1 MQLMLAGVII
11 VKKRELT
18 AQELQRRAAKK
29 QKEIEKWERQKARP
43 KRNYYLIYLVF
54 IVSLI
59 YVTDEVAS
67 QIGTLMKTEIANDL
81 MAKFGDSSVG
91 ALDIVSF
98 IAIPFQVLSIFYKP
112 LSDRFGRK
120 IFLVIN
126 TLGMSLGMLI
136 IALSNG
142 LALYIIGS
150 VIIFFFVP
158 HDMQVVYIMESAPAK
173 HRAKIYST
181 IKCIATVGI
190 MLVPLFRKLFM
201 HDASQWR
208 AVYFVPALIG
218 LVSSFIALLCARETD
233 AFIDSRL
240 AYLKMSDGELERDK
254 AEKKG
259 KSSQGGFFTGLKFAM
274 SHRQLRWV
282 FIVTA
287 LCNFGVIITM
297 HYQVVLSYG
306 FASDYIAD
314 GTYTALEDA
323 LNAAS
328 VGPVTTALFMFPIG
342 SALAQLFVGYFADA
356 LGRKR
361 SAIFMTALTIVSF
374 ILFTVGA
381 NYGWSPYAVGI
392 LCGAAVG
399 GYWGTSDLNGIIISE
414 SSPTNLRSSI
424 LSAQFI
430 AIAVGYV
437 VAYGIGLPLITKL
450 GNTYVPVVTLC
461 LAVPGMVAS
470 LIALIAK
477 VHDTKGVDLDAV
489 TGCEWD

>member
-1 MQLMLAGVII
+1 M
-11 VKKRELT
+11 KKKELT
-18 AQELQRRAAKK
+18 ATQLQKRAEKK
-29 QKEIEKWERQKARP
+29 QKEIAKWEKQKARP
-43 KRNYYLIYLVF
+43 KRSYYLIYLVF
-54 IVSLI
+54 LVSLI
-59 YVTDEVAS
+59 YVTDEIAS

-81 MAKFGDSSVG
+81 MAKYGESSVG

-98 IAIPFQVLSIFYKP
+98 IAIPFQALSIFYKP

-126 TLGMSLGMLI
+126 TLGMSMGMFI
-136 IALSNG
+136 IAISNG
-142 LALYIIGS
+142 LIPYILGA

-208 AVYFVPALIG
+208 AVYLVPAIIG
-218 LVSSFIALLCARETD
+218 LVSSFIALLLARETD

-240 AYLKMSDGELERDK
+240 AYLRMSDEELA
-254 AEKKG
+254 AEKSK
-259 KSSQGGFFTGLKFAM
+259 KSSKNSQGGFFTGLKFAM
-274 SHRQLRWV
+274 SHKQLRWV

-306 FASDYIAD
+306 FASNYISTGA
-314 GTYTALEDA
+314 YENLEQA

-328 VGPVTTALFMFPIG
+328 IGPVTTALFMFPIG
-342 SALAQLFVGYFADA
+342 SAVAQLLVGYFADI
-356 LGRKR
+356 LGRKG
-361 SAIFMTALTIVSF
+361 SAIFMTALTVASF
-374 ILFTVGA
+374 VLFTIGA
-381 NYGWSPYAVGI
+381 NNAWSPYLVGI

-424 LSAQFI
+424 LSAQFL
-430 AIAVGYV
+430 AMGVGYV
-437 VAYGIGLPLITKL
+437 VAYAIGLPLITKL
-450 GNTYVPVVTLC
+450 GNSYVPTVTLC

-470 LIALIAK
+470 LIALIVK
-477 VHDTKGVDLDAV
+477 VHDTKDVDLDKV